1 MGAASVKGM
10 VMMETIYPSK
20 DGVTIFEDPKLKQ
33 RLVKE
38 MKKGNIKPPS
48 MSDSLD
54 IDEDMDVV
62 VDGIAA
68 EVWRYYDPKN
78 TGLMKKTAIQAFFK
92 DCLDLYAM
100 RARKDTKMMLAPGV
114 TMSAAMEVAVRG
126 LDQSGQGIRERD
138 FIDYLNECDMEE
150 ILAPFLGTQ
159 GQVNI
164 NSRLPQSMMFDPS
177 ILSASDFQA
186 RAPVKLRD
194 YGQD

>member
-1 MGAASVKGM
+1 
-10 VMMETIYPSK
+10 
-20 DGVTIFEDPKLKQ
+20 VTHTSNEGDEKLTP
-33 RLVKE
+33 
-38 MKKGNIKPPS
+38 MNH
-48 MSDSLD
+48 D
-54 IDEDMDVV
+54 
-62 VDGIAA
+62 A
-68 EVWRYYDPKN
+68 
-78 TGLMKKTAIQAFFK
+78 
-92 DCLDLYAM
+92 DCLDLLAM
-100 RARKDTKMMLAPGV
+100 RARKETKMILAPGV

-126 LDQSGQGIRERD
+126 LDQSGQVRPQSAGDLRSCPADSRVNEPQGIRERD

-150 ILAPFLGTQ
+150 ILAPFLGAQGTRTTWRNSHPVEYPLTTTTT

>member
-1 MGAASVKGM
+1 MNHDA
-10 VMMETIYPSK
+10 
-20 DGVTIFEDPKLKQ
+20 
-33 RLVKE
+33 
-38 MKKGNIKPPS
+38 
-48 MSDSLD
+48 
-54 IDEDMDVV
+54 
-62 VDGIAA
+62 
-68 EVWRYYDPKN
+68 
-78 TGLMKKTAIQAFFK
+78 

-100 RARKDTKMMLAPGV
+100 RARKDTKMVLAPGV

-126 LDQSGQGIRERD
+126 LDQSGQVRSQSPGLGLALRAHVVNDPQGIRERH

-150 ILAPFLGTQ
+150 ILAPFLGAQGTRTTWRNPHPVEYPLTTTT